1 MRTTIA
7 RKAAATPLIIC
18 ILQLANMLSQE
29 TIHLI
34 YQVLLYAH
42 IAAGATALLSGLVA
56 FLTNK
61 GKKVHKRSG
70 KVFFWAMMA
79 ISFTALLISLY
90 KSNGFLLAV
99 AVFSFYMNYTGLRVL
114 KYKKGKFKW
123 FDWIPLGISAVLV
136 LYMFYTLDIRLIVF
150 GALLTFFIYQDIA
163 RQLKGEED
171 KKLIAKQ
178 KIIDHLGR
186 MSGTYIGTFT
196 AFLVVNIHFIQP
208 GWIVWLAPTFIG
220 VPIIIYYI
228 RVWKKKLGIE

>member
-1 MRTTIA
+1 MMIA
-7 RKAAATPLIIC
+7 EESMK
-18 ILQLANMLSQE
+18 
-29 TIHLI
+29 LI

-56 FLTNK
+56 FVTNK
-61 GKKVHKRSG
+61 GKKLHKRSG
-70 KVFFWAMMA
+70 KVFFWAIMA
-79 ISFTALLISLY
+79 ISFTALIISIF
-90 KSNGFLLAV
+90 KDNNFLLAIS
-99 AVFSFYMNYTGLRVL
+99 VFSFYMNYTGLRVL

-123 FDWIPLGISAVLV
+123 FDWLPLLISASMV
-136 LYMFYTLDIRLIVF
+136 LYMFYSLNIILLVF
-150 GALLTFFIYQDIA
+150 GALLSFFIYQDIS
-163 RQLKGEED
+163 RQLKTEED

-196 AFLVVNIHFIQP
+196 AFLVVNINFIQP

-220 VPIIIYYI
+220 VPIIVYYI